1 MNRIHAA
8 LAAGVLLVGACPATI
23 ALGQAPTAQAS
34 AQPLTI
40 YLAKGRSSL
49 RALWAAEEL
58 GVKYR
63 VETLRNLTTTPA
75 VAPMIKVG
83 SGAAIAEPG
92 AAVEYLVAIY
102 GQGKLAPAKGSPSRP
117 DHLIFTHFAQAT
129 GMSRVY
135 RDETRMEAGNSAT
148 YLANTRPGGGRQ
160 ANDTEVNLGAID
172 DYLTEHPYFSG
183 PEFGWADIMMVGF
196 YENAFFP
203 GLEPRQYQRFIDW
216 YGRVTSRPAYKR
228 ALAKAGP
235 DAKPPRP
242 APVAAQ
248 APR

>member
-1 MNRIHAA
+1 MNRLRAA
-8 LAAGVLLVGACPATI
+8 LAAGILLVGACPATM
-23 ALGQAPTAQAS
+23 AFGQASSAQAS

-49 RALWAAEEL
+49 RAMWTAEEL
-58 GVKYR
+58 GVRYR

-83 SGAAIAEPG
+83 AGAAIAEPG
-92 AAVEYLVAIY
+92 AAVEYLVAAY
-102 GQGKLAPAKGSPSRP
+102 GQGRLAPPKDSPSRR
-117 DHLIFTHFAQAT
+117 DHLVFTHFAQAT

-135 RDETRMEAGNSAT
+135 RDETRMEAGNSQT
-148 YLANTRPGGGRQ
+148 YLPNARPGGGRQ

-172 DYLTEHPYFSG
+172 DYLMEHPYFSG

-203 GLEPRQYQRFIDW
+203 GLEPKQYQRFIDW

-228 ALAKAGP
+228 ALMKAGP
-235 DAKPPRP
+235 DAKPLRA

-248 APR
+248 GPR